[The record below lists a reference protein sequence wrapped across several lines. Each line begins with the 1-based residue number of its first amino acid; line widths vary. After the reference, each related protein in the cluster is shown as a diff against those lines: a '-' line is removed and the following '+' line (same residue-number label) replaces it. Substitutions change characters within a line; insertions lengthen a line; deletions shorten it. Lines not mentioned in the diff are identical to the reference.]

1 MIDLIGDIHGHAEKL
16 IQLLEKLGYTSQNGS
31 YSHESRKALFIGDY
45 IDRGPEIRKT
55 LMIVRK
61 MVENGN
67 AIALMG
73 NHEYNAICFHYQESD
88 GGHLRKHLIKNIIQ
102 HYETLRQ
109 FQNKQ
114 DEYEDFIEWFKGL
127 PLFYETDHFRAAH
140 ACWDHANMA
149 FLRTILRNDRLHEN
163 LLQQSVNKRTEL
175 YRTLDE
181 TLKGKEIR
189 MPQGF
194 SFTDKDGT
202 DRREI
207 RIKWWENPSQSTYQ
221 RISVLPIENLPD
233 EPIDLALLKN
243 AEYYLPT
250 EKPVFF
256 GHYWLKGQ
264 PVLIRKNICCLDFS
278 IAENGCLA
286 AYSFDGEQE
295 LSNDKFT
302 FV

>member
-127 PLFYETDHFRAAH
+127 PLYYETDHFRAAH
-140 ACWDHANMA
+140 ACWDNVNIA

-286 AYSFDGEQE
+286 AYSFDGEKE